1 MQRPEHPSSASGLA
15 QEIRIAAALAHA
27 LPGTRLEL
35 ENADGEV
42 LLVGFGVDCC
52 WSPCE
57 FRHEVLDADL
67 HGGLPHGTVGVRLR
81 DAPPAICHTGLGLY
95 RYQSDAAYGFAC
107 ATTLRPDRVE
117 DVLRTALAD
126 EPVGS
131 PLRGEPFHTISDEDL
146 GVTLLYTRHDEETFG
161 GLVDE
166 AERRAQR
173 AVIACLSAEF
183 VDDAL
188 GTP

>member
-1 MQRPEHPSSASGLA
+1 MQRPEHPSSASRIAHQL
-15 QEIRIAAALAHA
+15 RIAAALAHA

-35 ENADGEV
+35 EDADGEL
-42 LLVGFGVDCC
+42 LLVGFGADCC
-52 WSPCE
+52 LSPCE
-57 FRHEVLDADL
+57 FRHEVIDADL
-67 HGGLPHGTVGVRLR
+67 HGELPHGAVGVRLR
-81 DAPPAICHTGLGLY
+81 DAPPSICHTGLGLY

-107 ATTLRPDRVE
+107 ATTLPPARVE
-117 DVLRTALAD
+117 TVLRAALAD
-126 EPVGS
+126 EPVS
-131 PLRGEPFHTISDEDL
+131 NPLRGEPFHTIADEEL

-161 GLVDE
+161 TLVDE

-188 GTP
+188 GGA